1 MTLPQIAG
9 FIPALVFPL
18 GTLMQLIQL
27 YRSGTARG
35 FSLTAWIAFACGN
48 LCLYIYTGKYTEF
61 QAISGLLL
69 TFIFQLGIISLILR
83 FRRVERSRS

>member
-9 FIPALVFPL
+9 YIPALVFPI
-18 GTLMQLIQL
+18 GTLLQLIQL
-27 YRSGTARG
+27 QRAKSAQG

-48 LCLYIYTGKYTEF
+48 LCLYIYTGKYSEF

-69 TFIFQLGIISLILR
+69 TFMFQLGIIFLILR
-83 FRRVERSRS
+83 YRRVAASR